1 MINDLVRRLEER
13 QAVLAK
19 DALAAPAAR
28 TEFEYGRV
36 SGHFA
41 GLEDAKNLILNFVA
55 DKDAKDNNL

>member
-13 QAVLAK
+13 QAELAK
-19 DALAAPAAR
+19 AALGTPAAK

-36 SGHFA
+36 SGQYA

>member
-13 QAVLAK
+13 QAEFAK
-19 DALAAPAAR
+19 AALAMPAHRDA
-28 TEFEYGRV
+28 FEYGRAC
-36 SGHFA
+36 GLYA